1 MSASVSLKKANET
14 IQNFTG
20 DTFDFFQTAHDFM
33 VEVFSYNATFKHTLL
48 NNKNPEQNNL

>member
-1 MSASVSLKKANET
+1 MKQL
-14 IQNFTG
+14 IQNFTA
-20 DTFDFFQTAHDFM
+20 DTFDFFQTAHNFM